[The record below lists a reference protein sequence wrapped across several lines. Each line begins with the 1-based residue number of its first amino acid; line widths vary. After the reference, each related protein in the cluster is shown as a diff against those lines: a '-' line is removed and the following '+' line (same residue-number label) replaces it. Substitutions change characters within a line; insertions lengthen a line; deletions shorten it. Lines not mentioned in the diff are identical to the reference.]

1 VLVIT
6 GNMQNRKYRET
17 KAALRQ
23 QIVDEFGAEKKVQ
36 LMQKLNKLLTCQ
48 KNELIKTLENV

>member
-1 VLVIT
+1 
-6 GNMQNRKYRET
+6 MQNRKYRET